1 MSRFDDLERRF
12 DALQPR
18 ERLLLSLT
26 AGVLLVAAIYV
37 LWIEPSGKAAR
48 AAHDEIETL
57 QPQVEGL
64 RQAVATLEAEV
75 AKDPEVERRAALER
89 LRAEASA
96 FDARFRDDAT
106 KVIAPHRMPGV
117 LREMLGRDQR
127 LHVVGVRVLTP
138 EALRWSPAPVSA
150 PATGPVPAD
159 APAVDP
165 RTAIAAAQREGVPA
179 SSPNPAA
186 AAIADAAGIP
196 VLYRHRVALS
206 FEGDYAAALDYVR
219 AVEALP
225 YRLRLQRLDI
235 DATRWPVL
243 SIELEV
249 ETLGLAEG
257 WIGA

>member
-1 MSRFDDLERRF
+1 MSRFDELERRF

-37 LWIEPSGKAAR
+37 LWIEPSSKAAR
-48 AAHDEIETL
+48 AARDEIETL
-57 QPQVEGL
+57 QPQVDGL
-64 RQAVATLEAEV
+64 KAAVATLEAEV
-75 AKDPEVERRAALER
+75 AKDPEAERRAALER
-89 LRAEASA
+89 LRAEAAA

-106 KVIAPHRMPGV
+106 NVIAPHRMPGV

-127 LHVVGVRVLTP
+127 LRVVGVRVLTP
-138 EALRWSPAPVSA
+138 EALRWSP
-150 PATGPVPAD
+150 
-159 APAVDP
+159 
-165 RTAIAAAQREGVPA
+165 VPA
-179 SSPNPAA
+179 SATGAA
-186 AAIADAAGIP
+186 SADVAGVP

-235 DATRWPVL
+235 DATRRPVL

-249 ETLGLAEG
+249 ETLGLGEG